1 MVSEMECKDAKQ
13 RLSEDLDG
21 RLTSDEKE
29 QLEAH
34 LKGCESCK
42 SEGEELAQVHEV
54 LADLAEPQIEV
65 PDPEEAWKAID
76 DEIGDAEPGDE
87 DPYNEPIEID
97 SSGTVDIR
105 NLVDG
110 GSSDDELLDEPD
122 AASAD
127 LFGMSSDEHVDEDLP
142 LASVAPPPVLMPVS
156 QRPSWMV
163 PAAIIG
169 GVFLVG
175 VVTLA
180 AYLFVREGHRQKKQE
195 KEQLARNLDREISE
209 KEKDKR
215 PGLRA
220 AKSRVAQ
227 GTSTSR
233 AGGDKPLKE
242 LSVGSDNGMGA
253 GSEPSPG
260 EGAEGGEDPSSDP
273 LASTSTV
280 RARLQGASGS
290 SSRRRSR
297 RSRAR
302 KSSSGR
308 PSSRARASRPRG
320 GDTGTRDTRPRT
332 PTRTLDDPLN
342 ALLSAGRA
350 RGGGASTR
358 EATSS
363 LPKRL
368 SRSQVK
374 RVMSRANGRMKR
386 CYQKHKKAGLLRV
399 SVKIKGSTGRISSA
413 QVKGSFKGT
422 PTARCALRAVRR
434 LRFPKFQNPAQSFT
448 YPYLLR

>member
-13 RLSEDLDG
+13 KLSEDLDG
-21 RLTSDEKE
+21 RLISDEKE

-34 LKGCESCK
+34 LEGCESCK
-42 SEGEELAQVHEV
+42 SEKTELAQVHGV

-76 DEIGDAEPGDE
+76 DELGDAEPGDE

-105 NLVDG
+105 NLVDK
-110 GSSDDELLDEPD
+110 GSPDDEFLDEPD
-122 AASAD
+122 LASDD
-127 LFGMSSDEHVDEDLP
+127 LFGMSSDEHLDENLP

-180 AYLFVREGHRQKKQE
+180 AYLFVREGHRQKTQE
-195 KEQLARNLDREISE
+195 KEQLARNLDRQFSE
-209 KEKDKR
+209 KKDPKR
-215 PGLRA
+215 PRMRA
-220 AKSRVAQ
+220 AKSSMVSSAN
-227 GTSTSR
+227 TYR
-233 AGGDKPLKE
+233 AGDENPLAGLPGDSE
-242 LSVGSDNGMGA
+242 NAMEGA
-253 GSEPSPG
+253 EPGPG
-260 EGAEGGEDPSSDP
+260 EGAKEGEDPS
-273 LASTSTV
+273 ASTTST
-280 RARLQGASGS
+280 RRRPSGRGSGASA
-290 SSRRRSR
+290 SRRRSR
-297 RSRAR
+297 WSRTR
-302 KSSSGR
+302 KSSRRR
-308 PSSRARASRPRG
+308 PSARARTSRPRG
-320 GDTGTRDTRPRT
+320 RDLETRESNSRP

-342 ALLSAGRA
+342 ALLAGGRA
-350 RGGGASTR
+350 RGARAASR

-368 SRSQVK
+368 TRSQVK
-374 RVMSRANGRMKR
+374 RVMSRANGKMKR

-399 SVKIKGSTGRISSA
+399 SVKIKGSTGRITSA
-413 QVKGSFKGT
+413 RVKGVFKGT
-422 PTARCALRAVRR
+422 PTASCALRAVRR
-434 LRFPKFQNPAQSFT
+434 LKFPKFQNPAQSFT